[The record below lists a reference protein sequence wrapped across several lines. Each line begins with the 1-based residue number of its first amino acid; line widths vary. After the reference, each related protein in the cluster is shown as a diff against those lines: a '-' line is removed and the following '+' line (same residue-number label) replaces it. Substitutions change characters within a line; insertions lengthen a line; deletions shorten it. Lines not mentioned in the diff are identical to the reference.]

1 MSDRIKVWGINDT
14 NKNSMIIYDCVIKFL
29 FLVISKYINNEL
41 KSVSFLVVEKIRI
54 EIQKHTYIFIINQK
68 KRKEIL

>member
-29 FLVISKYINNEL
+29 FLVISKYINSKL

>member
-14 NKNSMIIYDCVIKFL
+14 NRNSMIIYDCVIKFL